1 MSLEMIPVYK
11 VVIEYED
18 DIRDDYILTCDPSN
32 VEGNYNMATEEGR
45 KGFMNRIKLF
55 CGRTVKSLNTE
66 YFDLRPMPWRK

>member
-1 MSLEMIPVYK
+1 MSPEMIPVYR

-18 DIRDDYILTCDPSN
+18 DIRDDYILTCNPNN
-32 VEGNYNMATEEGR
+32 VEGRFDMGTQEGI
-45 KGFMNRIKLF
+45 KGFMDRIKLV